1 MIRAI
6 RDKPSCW
13 LLAVSVAGLAGVRH
27 SLERDPMAIPWRF
40 AAIVLLLGSVT
51 SAAAQTVDDLVDS
64 LREQARADL
73 DPAALGTGY
82 AALIDFAVSPEI
94 SAATFR
100 PESSPGV
107 SDETISV
114 FRVPIRYVFSRDGSR
129 LRPFIQ
135 ATLAYETTEA
145 AFDLLPEERILAEW
159 RTYGASGAVGVE
171 YAVSERLRLLGA
183 INAGFGRIDS
193 TAGYTGPIGQTLVGP
208 ALDNLVFGWN
218 ADARVLGASLGVDY
232 LQPFER
238 FDLEIRG
245 SLIHHAVETYDVST
259 PFVEFD
265 SRATTADLDI
275 NAVVPLGR
283 KLWGAP
289 LSVVVLGGGTAFL
302 GPDRD
307 ALGFSSFLEAG
318 VAMDMDL
325 RDRASAIKFLRFGAK
340 VIAGSEVDG
349 FGLIVAYGF

>member
-1 MIRAI
+1 MAI
-6 RDKPSCW
+6 LCRLAAAIL
-13 LLAVSVAGLAGVRH
+13 LLALAV
-27 SLERDPMAIPWRF
+27 PAN
-40 AAIVLLLGSVT
+40 
-51 SAAAQTVDDLVDS
+51 AQTLDELIDA
-64 LREQARADL
+64 LREQAQADL
-73 DPAALGTGY
+73 DPAALGAGY

-94 SAATFR
+94 SAASFS
-100 PESSPGV
+100 PDSSPGV
-107 SDETISV
+107 SDESISV
-114 FRVPIRYVFSRDGSR
+114 FRIPIRYVFSRDGSN

-145 AFDLLPEERILAEW
+145 TFDLLPDERILAEW
-159 RTYGASGAVGVE
+159 RTYGASGAAGIE
-171 YAVSERLRLLGA
+171 YAVTERLRLVGA
-183 INAGFGRIDS
+183 VNAGFGRIDS
-193 TAGYTGPIGQTLVGP
+193 SAGYTGPIGQTLVGP
-208 ALDNLVFGWN
+208 ALNNLVFGWS
-218 ADARVLGASLGVDY
+218 ADARVLGAALGVDY
-232 LQPFER
+232 LRPFKR

-259 PFVEFD
+259 PSVEFD

-283 KLWGAP
+283 ELWGAP
-289 LSVVVLGGGTAFL
+289 LSLVLLGGGTAFL

-307 ALGFSSFLEAG
+307 ALGFSSFVEAG

-325 RDRASAIKFLRFGAK
+325 RDRVSAIRFLRFGAK